1 MDRLPPLCTSRPN
14 PGKGEGRGVSSAV
27 PARPAGQASSSRKLA
42 GLLLSPRSVH
52 TGPFGG
58 ANLESYARFSFS
70 LCLLLTLGSRG
81 HLSGRWV
88 GLPRRAIPKPP
99 PMLSLLPSSCK
110 QPPDPY
116 ADWAPP
122 TRQWNF
128 MFPKRELSP

>member
-1 MDRLPPLCTSRPN
+1 MN
-14 PGKGEGRGVSSAV
+14 SAV
-27 PARPAGQASSSRKLA
+27 PARPAGQASSSRKPA

-58 ANLESYARFSFS
+58 ANLESYAQLSFS

-81 HLSGRWV
+81 HLSGRWA
-88 GLPRRAIPKPP
+88 GLPRGAIPKPP
-99 PMLSLLPSSCK
+99 PTLSPLPSPCK
-110 QPPDPY
+110 QPPDLY

-122 TRQWNF
+122 NRQWNF